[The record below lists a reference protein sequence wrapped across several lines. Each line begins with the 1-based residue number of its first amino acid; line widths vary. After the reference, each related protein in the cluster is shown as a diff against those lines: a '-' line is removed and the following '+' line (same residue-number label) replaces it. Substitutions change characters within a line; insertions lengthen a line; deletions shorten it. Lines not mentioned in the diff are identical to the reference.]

1 MLTPAHTFNG
11 AALGGMLAEL
21 LPAVPGVLSWC
32 ETKPVADGNAP
43 APALVLLALLKLL
56 GVIC

>member
-1 MLTPAHTFNG
+1 
-11 AALGGMLAEL
+11 MLAEL

-32 ETKPVADGNAP
+32 DTIPAADGNAP